1 MKRFVVSVM
10 PSANR
15 DIARIIRYISDDLS
29 NKTAASEHLRM
40 YEESLRS
47 LEQMPARNPVSSMPT
62 LSSRGIRLLHFGNY
76 ALAYKV
82 FDEKSL
88 VEVYGVLYSGSDI
101 NEKFLENDD

>member
-1 MKRFVVSVM
+1 MKRYVVSVM

-15 DIARIIRYISDDLS
+15 DIAEIIRYISDDLS
-29 NKTAASEHLRM
+29 NKTVASEHLRM
-40 YEESLRS
+40 YGESLK
-47 LEQMPARNPVSSMPT
+47 LLKQMPTRNLVSSMPT

-101 NEKFLENDD
+101 NGRFSEND

>member
-1 MKRFVVSVM
+1 MKRYVVSVM

-15 DIARIIRYISDDLS
+15 DIAGIIRYISDDLS

-40 YEESLRS
+40 YEESLKS
-47 LEQMPARNPVSSMPT
+47 LEQMPTRNPV
-62 LSSRGIRLLHFGNY
+62 SSRGIRLLHFGNY

-101 NEKFLENDD
+101 NGRFSEND